1 MTQAVHGLEQSQP
14 SPHTSGTSGQSRWG
28 GVETSNHRRRSSSL
42 GRVAVTMSKALP
54 KGGSALCLCR
64 VSNTRLRPV
73 PPSHGEARL
82 QLGTR
87 QSYLA
92 AQRGQSR
99 QAKSRGDA

>member
-1 MTQAVHGLEQSQP
+1 MAHHRLEQSQS
-14 SPHTSGTSGQSRWG
+14 SPHSWRTSGQSRWG

-73 PPSHGEARL
+73 PPSYGEAGL
-82 QLGTR
+82 
-87 QSYLA
+87 Y
-92 AQRGQSR
+92 RGQFTNSNLHRVLPASCRSCAGSR
-99 QAKSRGDA
+99 A